1 MAPERPSYV
10 LEQQYPH
17 TSQRRTAWSP
27 YDTYRSFGR
36 AREQAALL
44 NRPCR
49 ITQCRV
55 VWRSVPI
62 RQRRR

>member
-1 MAPERPSYV
+1 MAPERPIYR

-17 TSQRRTAWSP
+17 CQGHSSIWSEYGVYRTF
-27 YDTYRSFGR
+27 DR
-36 AREQAALL
+36 ARAKAALL
-44 NRPCR
+44 NKPCR
-49 ITQCRV
+49 ITECRI